1 MKSRIPALCLAL
13 LCVDV
18 WLLAV
23 AAVGVRIGP
32 GHPDVWLT
40 PRRKA
45 AMVRVAREALRREKD
60 AGSNA
65 SSADSRKEIRA
76 LARREGLKVGGIA
89 ADPAS
94 ESVLFS
100 FLVSGRTIAEY
111 RVSSNGEVEWER
123 TW

>member
-1 MKSRIPALCLAL
+1 MKSRVPALCLAI
-13 LCVDV
+13 LCVDA

-32 GHPDVWLT
+32 GHPDAWLT

-60 AGSNA
+60 AGSET
-65 SSADSRKEIRA
+65 SSSDARKENLE
-76 LARREGLKVGGIA
+76 LARREGLKAGGIV
-89 ADPAS
+89 ADP
-94 ESVLFS
+94 ETETVRFS
-100 FLVSGRTIAEY
+100 FLATGRVIAEY

-123 TW
+123 NW